1 MQGVTAVMHIATAIR
16 ADEPKDQSLVIRPAL
31 EGTERVLRFAQ
42 AAALAGLGAF
52 LIFFVVLA
60 SVWPSASILNASLL
74 AIAFSLA
81 VQFTVQFILRVAKQK
96 CYFKKFEN

>member
-1 MQGVTAVMHIATAIR
+1 MWSGTLAVFPAIFLVLTSFVFL
-16 ADEPKDQSLVIRPAL
+16 ADGPSHVIEMCR
-31 EGTERVLRFAQ
+31 GM
-42 AAALAGLGAF
+42 LAGLGAF

-81 VQFTVQFILRVAKQK
+81 VQFTVQFFLRVAKQK
-96 CYFKKFEN
+96 NMAKIK